1 MTSLENRICLACGKG
16 LKGRSDKKFC
26 DDYCRNNFNNRQ
38 KANNNHNPFVRSI
51 NNTLLKNRKILESVL
66 PENKETAKANLDKL
80 HRLGFH
86 FKYMTHTYTTRTG
99 KTYFFCYDYGYL
111 PLENQWYLVVKQ
123 KED

>member
-1 MTSLENRICLACGKG
+1 MIISDSRTCLTCGKD

-26 DDYCRNNFNNRQ
+26 DDYCRNNFNNRERA
-38 KANNNHNPFVRSI
+38 KTNCSSLVRSV
-51 NNTLLKNRKILESVL
+51 NNSLLKNRKILESVL

-80 HRLGFH
+80 LRLGFH

-99 KTYFFCYDYGYL
+99 KTYFFCYDHGYL

-123 KED
+123 KEE